1 MMNDCID
8 GSVDCFDCCLRAK
21 CQVPTVDL
29 RERML
34 SLETP
39 NEKEAD
45 TQKSVQIQNLLIY
58 YSPFKEPF
66 SNVLSERLGAF
77 FAQLFFG
84 GVSIWNKNLS
94 YTPRAYII
102 IKSKAKLKIF
112 GGPFP
117 FLFVLYW
124 GMLMNGSIGRALGG
138 CIIPSSISLG
148 KLF

>member
-1 MMNDCID
+1 MELWWHWPNDCVD
-8 GSVDCFDCCLRAK
+8 GSVDCLMDVDCRLG
-21 CQVPTVDL
+21 
-29 RERML
+29 REDAF

-84 GVSIWNKNLS
+84 GVSIWNLIPLHQKQSQPNNLR
-94 YTPRAYII
+94 RAISI
-102 IKSKAKLKIF
+102 SICV
-112 GGPFP
+112 
-117 FLFVLYW
+117 FVL
-124 GMLMNGSIGRALGG
+124 GNANVLKHLI
-138 CIIPSSISLG
+138 
-148 KLF
+148 